1 MMLKEQLTVVLRE
14 NAVLKRA
21 VAIQHDRQKEFDE
34 RSHEV
39 QSLKQLVLQYQ
50 EQVRTLEV
58 IFLVLSSTML
68 LFLCDISTEETFGV
82 CDHTFAD
89 EQLCTHNAPQA
100 GSAEQLHTWAFQPGC
115 LLKHS
120 C

>member
-58 IFLVLSSTML
+58 IFLVPSSTML
-68 LFLCDISTEETFGV
+68 LFL
-82 CDHTFAD
+82 
-89 EQLCTHNAPQA
+89 L
-100 GSAEQLHTWAFQPGC
+100 
-115 LLKHS
+115 
-120 C
+120 

>member
-21 VAIQHDRQKEFDE
+21 VAIQHERQKEFDE

-58 IFLVLSSTML
+58 IILVLPAAMFLFCDMSTN
-68 LFLCDISTEETFGV
+68 ENFGF
-82 CDHTFAD
+82 CSCTAD
-89 EQLCTHNAPQA
+89 KQLCPHNAPQA
-100 GSAEQLHTWAFQPGC
+100 GSAEQLHTWAFQ
-115 LLKHS
+115 S
-120 C
+120 

>member
-21 VAIQHDRQKEFDE
+21 VAIQHERQKEFDE

-39 QSLKQLVLQYQ
+39 ESLKQLVLQYQ

-58 IFLVLSSTML
+58 IILILPNTTFLFSVTCQLTKLLGFVHVLQINNYALTMHL
-68 LFLCDISTEETFGV
+68 K
-82 CDHTFAD
+82 
-89 EQLCTHNAPQA
+89 QA
-100 GSAEQLHTWAFQPGC
+100 QQNNSIPGRFNPDVF
-115 LLKHS
+115 
-120 C
+120 